1 LTQEYDERNIVAIM
15 SAITSRKELT
25 HDRIL
30 DVAARAIR
38 RAGYDGVGLATIMK
52 EAGLTHGGF
61 YAHFTSRD
69 ALLAEATQ
77 RAGRDTGAVLV
88 DRLRQAQGQ
97 GISPFSALV
106 HTYLADAQLE
116 NAECGCVVAALASEI
131 PRQSEEVVSAARA
144 RVLGLVELVRRTLP
158 PSADPAQAQVVAAT
172 LVGTLQLARTLQGK
186 AGKAWLSDARN
197 SLIQQYD
204 A

>member
-1 LTQEYDERNIVAIM
+1 MKVMRNKRPNARAAAKDATHERIV
-15 SAITSRKELT
+15 S
-25 HDRIL
+25 
-30 DVAARAIR
+30 VAARAIR
-38 RAGYDGVGLATIMK
+38 RSGYDGTGVADIMK

-131 PRQSEEVVSAARA
+131 PRQS
-144 RVLGLVELVRRTLP
+144 
-158 PSADPAQAQVVAAT
+158 
-172 LVGTLQLARTLQGK
+172 
-186 AGKAWLSDARN
+186 
-197 SLIQQYD
+197 
-204 A
+204 

>member
-1 LTQEYDERNIVAIM
+1 M
-15 SAITSRKELT
+15 STAASRKELT

-30 DVAARAIR
+30 DAASRAIR
-38 RAGYDGVGLATIMK
+38 RGGYDGVGLATIMK

-61 YAHFTSRD
+61 YAHFESRD

-77 RAGRDTGAVLV
+77 RAGRDNGAVLAE
-88 DRLRQAQGQ
+88 RLRQAQADGM
-97 GISPFSALV
+97 SPFVALV
-106 HTYLADAQLE
+106 NTYLADPQLE

-131 PRQSEEVVSAARA
+131 PRQAEEVASAARA

-158 PSADPAQAQVVAAT
+158 TDADPAQAQVVAAT

-186 AGKAWLSDARN
+186 AGKAWLANVRA
-197 SLIQQYD
+197 SLIQQFGT
-204 A
+204 

>member
-1 LTQEYDERNIVAIM
+1 M
-15 SAITSRKELT
+15 STAAGRKELT

-30 DVAARAIR
+30 DAASRAIR
-38 RAGYDGVGLATIMK
+38 RGGYDGVGLATIMK

-61 YAHFTSRD
+61 YAHFESRD

-77 RAGRDTGAVLV
+77 RAGRDNGAVLAE
-88 DRLRQAQGQ
+88 RLRQAQADGM
-97 GISPFSALV
+97 SPFVALV
-106 HTYLADAQLE
+106 NTYLADPQLE

-131 PRQSEEVVSAARA
+131 PRQAEEVASAARA

-158 PSADPAQAQVVAAT
+158 TDVDPAQAQVVAAT

-186 AGKAWLSDARN
+186 AGKAWLANVRA
-197 SLIQQYD
+197 SLIQQFGT
-204 A
+204 